1 MFVERVSGGRGNR
14 ESASWGRRRFRLI
27 YIHVITCCSDSFVT
41 INKDAS
47 EEKQNQIYATIHKQ
61 QKSVV
66 PPIVLC
72 AFHSTLIPSHLLS
85 SYQWLLNLPLLL
97 AKLLLP
103 PPLKHPQ
110 NRPKVQRQPRRL
122 PSLRLLRVK
131 RRSERRSERRR
142 TLLIST
148 RVGLLQCLVDVCSRR
163 V

>member
-1 MFVERVSGGRGNR
+1 MVTERVQAGDAEDFALFILVSSRVVVIR
-14 ESASWGRRRFRLI
+14 LLRSTKTRRKKNKTKYTRQ
-27 YIHVITCCSDSFVT
+27 YISSSH
-41 INKDAS
+41 
-47 EEKQNQIYATIHKQ
+47 
-61 QKSVV
+61 KSVV
-66 PPIVLC
+66 PSIVLC
-72 AFHSTLIPSHLLS
+72 AFHSTLIPLHLLS

-97 AKLLLP
+97 AKPLLP

-131 RRSERRSERRR
+131 RRSERRSERRH